1 VREYETTFIVQP
13 EISDEARDAFLAKL
27 DGELESKGGVRL
39 MLDDWGKR
47 KLAYEIENFQ
57 KGHYYSLKY
66 LDAGAVVAPL
76 ERLLK
81 LEESIL
87 RYLTVRVTEDV
98 ADIEARKVE
107 AAEEERKLHDRLEA
121 ERVARE
127 EEEKARRESEAR
139 AAQEAAEA
147 AAAAAAAAEAAGEAE
162 AAAAE
167 AGAGDEAAPA
177 EAAAPET
184 TPAEA
189 AAPEAAPAEE
199 AAPEAA
205 PAEGAADEGKES

>member
-1 VREYETTFIVQP
+1 MREYETTFIVQP
-13 EISDEARDAFLAKL
+13 EISDEVRDAFLAKL
-27 DGELESKGGVRL
+27 DAELASKDAVRL

-66 LDAGAVVAPL
+66 LDSGAVVAAL

-87 RYLTVRVTEDV
+87 RYLTVRVADDV
-98 ADIEARKVE
+98 ADIERRKAD

-121 ERVARE
+121 ERAARE

-139 AAQEAAEA
+139 AAAEGEA
-147 AAAAAAAAEAAGEAE
+147 AAARAEA
-162 AAAAE
+162 
-167 AGAGDEAAPA
+167 D
-177 EAAAPET
+177 
-184 TPAEA
+184 
-189 AAPEAAPAEE
+189 
-199 AAPEAA
+199 
-205 PAEGAADEGKES
+205 AADDEKDEDEDDRRGRDEDSDDRRGGDDDSDDRRRSRDDDSDDD